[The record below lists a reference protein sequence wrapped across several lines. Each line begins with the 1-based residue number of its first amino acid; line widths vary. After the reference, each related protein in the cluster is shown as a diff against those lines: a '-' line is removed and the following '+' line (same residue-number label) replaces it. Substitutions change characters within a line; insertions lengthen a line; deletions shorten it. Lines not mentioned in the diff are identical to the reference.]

1 MKGRL
6 AKIAYGVGNL
16 GTALFF
22 HTIGTYLIFFY
33 TDVVHLSPALVSL
46 AFAISYG
53 IWNAVN
59 DPLVGYL
66 SDRTRSRW
74 GRRIPYVLFG
84 APLTFLCFVL
94 VWSPPLGGQP
104 LTTPSYV
111 GTFVYF
117 AITIALFDLMYTA
130 VSVAYIA
137 LFPEMYQQLEERTEV
152 SVYRQVAAMVGSALA
167 VAIAPLI
174 VAALS
179 QRFGS
184 LGGWTGA
191 GAILG
196 LIGGS
201 AFWVS
206 LLGSR
211 ERAEFRTQAA
221 LPLRTAFRVTL
232 TNRSFL
238 TYAGA
243 NLMIC
248 YIWSWLSAMVPFFT
262 KYVIGAGEQEMSLLF
277 AGMFVTAILL
287 YPLWRW
293 VALRLGS
300 KSTLILAVALFVT
313 FMLLVLAVGNLTQ
326 ALAWMLLVG
335 SANSGINLVREIVL
349 SDVID
354 EDELHIGQRREG
366 IYFGVNAF
374 VERLAMVL
382 VGGSTALV
390 LNLSRYVPEMSPQ
403 PASVVLGLRLG
414 MGLLPLA
421 ALAVFL
427 AALRHYPLGKQEVSD
442 LRERLDRLHEE
453 KTASLP
459 KAQEA

>member
-1 MKGRL
+1 MQSQR
-6 AKIAYGVGNL
+6 AKIAYGLGNM

-33 TDVVHLSPALVSL
+33 TDIVHLSPALVSL

-53 IWNAVN
+53 IWNAIN
-59 DPLVGYL
+59 DPLIGYL

-104 LTTPSYV
+104 LTTPSHT
-111 GTFVYF
+111 GIFVYF
-117 AITIALFDLMYTA
+117 AIAIAFFDLTYTA
-130 VSVAYIA
+130 VSVTYIA
-137 LFPEMYQQLEERTEV
+137 LFPEMYQELGERTEV
-152 SVYRQVAAMVGSALA
+152 SIYRQVAAMIGSALA
-167 VAIAPLI
+167 VAVHPLI

-196 LIGGS
+196 LVGGV
-201 AFWVS
+201 AFWIS

-211 ERAEFRTQAA
+211 ERVESRTEAA
-221 LPLRTAFRVTL
+221 LPFVTALKATL

-238 TYAGA
+238 AFGAA
-243 NLMIC
+243 NLMIS

-262 KYVIGAGEQEMSLLF
+262 KYVINAGEQEMSLLF
-277 AGMFVTAILL
+277 AGMLVTAIVL
-287 YPLWRW
+287 YPLWRR

-300 KSTLILAVALFVT
+300 KGTLILAVTLFVT
-313 FMLLVLAVGNLTQ
+313 FMLLVLVVNGLMQ
-326 ALAWMLLVG
+326 ALVWMLLVG
-335 SANSGINLVREIVL
+335 SANSGVNLVREILL

-354 EDELHIGQRREG
+354 EDELHTGQRREG

-374 VERLAMVL
+374 IERLSLVL

-390 LNLSRYVPEMSPQ
+390 LNFSGYVPDVTPQ
-403 PASVVLGLRLG
+403 PASVVRGLRLG

-421 ALAVFL
+421 ALVAFL
-427 AALRHYPLGKQEVSD
+427 AALRYYPLGKEGVLE
-442 LRERLDRLHEE
+442 LRERLEQLHRQ
-453 KTASLP
+453 
-459 KAQEA
+459 KA

>member
-1 MKGRL
+1 M
-6 AKIAYGVGNL
+6 
-16 GTALFF
+16 
-22 HTIGTYLIFFY
+22 IG
-33 TDVVHLSPALVSL
+33 S
-46 AFAISYG
+46 AFAV
-53 IWNAVN
+53 AVN
-59 DPLVGYL
+59 
-66 SDRTRSRW
+66 
-74 GRRIPYVLFG
+74 
-84 APLTFLCFVL
+84 
-94 VWSPPLGGQP
+94 
-104 LTTPSYV
+104 
-111 GTFVYF
+111 
-117 AITIALFDLMYTA
+117 
-130 VSVAYIA
+130 
-137 LFPEMYQQLEERTEV
+137 
-152 SVYRQVAAMVGSALA
+152 
-167 VAIAPLI
+167 PLI

-184 LGGWTGA
+184 LGGWRGA

-196 LIGGS
+196 LVGGS
-201 AFWVS
+201 AFWIS

-211 ERAEFRTQAA
+211 ERMELSTEAA

-238 TYAGA
+238 AFVGA

-262 KYVIGAGEQEMSLLF
+262 KYIIGAGEQEMSLLF

-300 KSTLILAVALFVT
+300 KSTLMVAVTLFVA
-313 FMLLVLAVGNLTQ
+313 FMLLVLVVSNLTQ
-326 ALAWMLLVG
+326 ALVWMLLVG
-335 SANSGINLVREIVL
+335 SANSGINLVREILL

-374 VERLAMVL
+374 IERLAMVL

-421 ALAVFL
+421 ALVVFL
-427 AALRHYPLGKQEVSD
+427 VALRYYPLGKGKVSE
-442 LRERLDRLHEE
+442 LRERLDRLHRE
-453 KTASLP
+453 KGAGLP
-459 KAQEA
+459 NPYQT